1 MIQFEIIR
9 WKNFLSTGNVF
20 TEVPLNKNSNT
31 LIIGDNGAGKS
42 TILDALTFGL
52 FGRPFRSV
60 NKAQLINSINQGG
73 TVVEIEF
80 SIGSKKYIVKRGIK
94 KNFFQIYL
102 DGSLLNQDA
111 SVRDY
116 QEFLEKTVLKLN
128 YKSFTQIVL
137 LGSSSFIPFMQLK
150 TSERRAIIEDLLD
163 IEIFSVMNQL
173 LKGKVSV
180 NKDTTGTVDISLGLA
195 KGEEKSTKH
204 LIEKLRENKTS
215 QIQKN
220 KKDIKE
226 HEDFLEDYK
235 NKNTGINQ
243 EIEKIKQSITDESKV
258 KEEIKSLL
266 NYKNDIEK
274 GILQSEEDIEFYE
287 KNKECNVCRQD
298 IPDKFREKMIEHFH
312 GKMHQLSG
320 GVIKLGEKLSEAEH
334 RTGTIDKVLRE
345 IQNFKNDI
353 IKNQN
358 SIQVCTQYINKVSNQ
373 NDEISQ
379 MIDDIDTKKIEL
391 ETIKETIE
399 TYTEQREELS
409 KEKHLYELA
418 TTLLKDTGIKTR
430 IIKQYLPI
438 INKMINKYLSA
449 MDFYI
454 TFELDENFNESI
466 KSRHRDEFTY
476 ASFSEGEKMRIDL
489 ALLFTWRAV
498 AKLKNSVNTNL
509 LVLDEVFD
517 SSLDASGTDEFLKI
531 LYDLTHGTSSNI
543 NVFVISHKGEVLY
556 DKFEKTIKFQ
566 KQKNF
571 STLAA

>member
-1 MIQFEIIR
+1 MIQFETIR

-20 TEVPLNKNSNT
+20 TEVALNKNSNT

-80 SIGSKKYIVKRGIK
+80 SIGNKKYIVKRGIK

-150 TSERRAIIEDLLD
+150 TSERRTIIEDLLD

-173 LKGKVSV
+173 LRGKVAV
-180 NKDTTGTVDISLGLA
+180 NKDVTGTIDISLGLT
-195 KGEEKSTKH
+195 KGEKENLEF
-204 LIEKLRENKTS
+204 LIEKLKKNKFS
-215 QIQKN
+215 QIKKN

-226 HEDFLEDYK
+226 HEDYLEDYK
-235 NKNTGINQ
+235 KKNTEINQ
-243 EIEKIKQSITDESKV
+243 QIEEFYASISDESKV
-258 KEEIKSLL
+258 REEDKSLV
-266 NYKNDIEK
+266 NYKNDIER
-274 GILQSEEDIEFYE
+274 GILQSEKDIEFYE
-287 KNKECNVCRQD
+287 SNKECNVCRQD

-312 GKMHQLSG
+312 GKMHQLSSG
-320 GVIKLGEKLSEAEH
+320 IVKLSEKLSNVNH
-334 RTGTIDKVLRE
+334 RTTAIDKVLHQ
-345 IQNFKNDI
+345 IQNLNNDI

-379 MIDDIDTKKIEL
+379 MIDDIDSKRTEL
-391 ETIKETIE
+391 ETIKEDIKEFTKE
-399 TYTEQREELS
+399 KEKLS

-438 INKMINKYLSA
+438 INKLINKYLSA

-454 TFELDENFNESI
+454 TFELDENFNETI

>member
-1 MIQFEIIR
+1 MIIFESVK

-52 FGRPFRSV
+52 FGKPFRAV
-60 NKAQLINSINQGG
+60 NKTQLINSINQGG

-102 DGSLLNQDA
+102 NGSLLNQDA

-116 QEFLEKTVLKLN
+116 QEFLEKMVLKLN

-173 LKGKVSV
+173 LKGKVSI
-180 NKDTTGTVDISLGLA
+180 NKDITGTVDISLGLA

-204 LIEKLRENKTS
+204 LIEKLKENKTS

-226 HEDFLEDYK
+226 HEDFLADYK
-235 NKNTGINQ
+235 NKNTGIDQ
-243 EIEKIKQSITDESKV
+243 EIEKIKQSIADESKV

-298 IPDKFREKMIEHFH
+298 IPEEFRTKMIEHFH
-312 GKMHQLSG
+312 GKMHQLSD
-320 GVIKLGEKLSEAEH
+320 GVVKLGEKLNKGLH
-334 RTGTIDKVLRE
+334 RSADIDKVLHQ
-345 IQNFKNDI
+345 IQNLKNDI

-358 SIQVCTQYINKVSNQ
+358 SMQVCTQYINKVSNQ

-379 MIDDIDTKKIEL
+379 MIDDIDIKRTDL
-391 ETIKETIE
+391 ETIKENIE
-399 TYTEQREELS
+399 TFTEKREELS
-409 KEKHLYELA
+409 KEKHIYELA
-418 TTLLKDTGIKTR
+418 TTLLKDTGIKTQ

-438 INKMINKYLSA
+438 INKLINKYLSA

-454 TFELDENFNESI
+454 TFELDENFNETI

-517 SSLDASGTDEFLKI
+517 SSLDTSGTDEFLKI
-531 LYDLTHGTSSNI
+531 LYDLTHGTSTNI

-571 STLAA
+571 STLDA

>member
-1 MIQFEIIR
+1 MITFEIIR
-9 WKNFLSTGNVF
+9 WKNFLSTGNAF
-20 TEVPLNKNSNT
+20 TEVELNKNSNT

-111 SVRDY
+111 SIRDY

-163 IEIFSVMNQL
+163 IEIFSVMNQI
-173 LKGKVSV
+173 LKSKVGV
-180 NKDTTGTVDISLGLA
+180 NKDNTGTIDVSLGLA
-195 KGEEKSTKH
+195 KGEEKSTNV
-204 LIEKLRENKTS
+204 LIQKLKENKTS
-215 QIQKN
+215 QIKKN

-226 HEDFLEDYK
+226 HEDYLEDYK
-235 NKNTGINQ
+235 NKNIKINQ
-243 EIEKIKQSITDESKV
+243 EIDEVKESIADESKV
-258 KEEIKSLL
+258 REEVKSLKI
-266 NYKNDIEK
+266 YKDDIEK
-274 GILQSEEDIEFYE
+274 GILQSENDIEFYE
-287 KNKECNVCRQD
+287 ENKECNVCRQN
-298 IPDKFREKMIEHFH
+298 IPDEFREQMIKHFH

-320 GVIKLGEKLSEAEH
+320 GIVKLSEKLSAAEH
-334 RTGTIDKVLRE
+334 RTSTIDNILKK
-345 IQNFKNDI
+345 IQSLENDI

-379 MIDDIDTKKIEL
+379 MIDDIDVKKLEL
-391 ETIKETIE
+391 EGIKEDIKN
-399 TYTEQREELS
+399 YTEKREKLS

-418 TTLLKDTGIKTR
+418 TALLKDTGIKTR

-438 INKMINKYLSA
+438 INKLINKYLSA

-454 TFELDENFNESI
+454 TFELDEGFNETI

-531 LYDLTHGTSSNI
+531 LYDLTHGTSANI

>member
-298 IPDKFREKMIEHFH
+298 IPDEFREKMIEHFH

-320 GVIKLGEKLSEAEH
+320 GIIKLGEKLSEAEH

-379 MIDDIDTKKIEL
+379 MIDDIDIRKSAL
-391 ETIKETIE
+391 ESIKENIKE
-399 TYTEQREELS
+399 YTEERENLS

-438 INKMINKYLSA
+438 INKLINKYLSA

-454 TFELDENFNESI
+454 TFELDENFNETI

-571 STLAA
+571 STLDA

>member
-1 MIQFEIIR
+1 VIQFEIIR

-20 TEVPLNKNSNT
+20 TEVALNKNSNT

-204 LIEKLRENKTS
+204 LIEKLKENKTS

-226 HEDFLEDYK
+226 HEDYLEDYK

-243 EIEKIKQSITDESKV
+243 EIEKIQQSITDESKV
-258 KEEIKSLL
+258 KEEIKTLL

-298 IPDKFREKMIEHFH
+298 IPDEFREKMIEHFH

-334 RTGTIDKVLRE
+334 RTGTIDKVLQE

-379 MIDDIDTKKIEL
+379 MIDDIDIKKIEL
-391 ETIKETIE
+391 ETIKKTIG